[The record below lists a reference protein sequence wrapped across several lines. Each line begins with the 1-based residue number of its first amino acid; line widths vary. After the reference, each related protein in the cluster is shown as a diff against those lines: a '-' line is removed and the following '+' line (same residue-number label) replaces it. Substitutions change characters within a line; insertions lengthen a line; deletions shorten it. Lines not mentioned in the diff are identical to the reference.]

1 MAKTEKNSKDTKPV
15 EISAKVERPAE
26 PDELVI
32 KEIMIQ
38 KNVTREKAI
47 EILTNPTEK

>member
-1 MAKTEKNSKDTKPV
+1 MAKSEKSIKQV
-15 EISAKVERPAE
+15 EIASKTNYENKE

-38 KNVTREKAI
+38 KSVSREKAI
-47 EILTNPTEK
+47 EILKNPTQK

>member
-1 MAKTEKNSKDTKPV
+1 MAKAEKTIKQV
-15 EISAKVERPAE
+15 EIASKNNYVDRE

-38 KNVTREKAI
+38 KNVSREKAI
-47 EILTNPTEK
+47 EILKNPSTK